1 MLQKKFVS
9 FFIFFLN
16 MTVGKLIAEH
26 SASTVTAL
34 TQAFLRL
41 F

>member
-1 MLQKKFVS
+1 MLQEKFVS
-9 FFIFFLN
+9 SVFLN
-16 MTVGKLIAEH
+16 MTVGKLTAKH
-26 SASTVTAL
+26 SGSTVTAL